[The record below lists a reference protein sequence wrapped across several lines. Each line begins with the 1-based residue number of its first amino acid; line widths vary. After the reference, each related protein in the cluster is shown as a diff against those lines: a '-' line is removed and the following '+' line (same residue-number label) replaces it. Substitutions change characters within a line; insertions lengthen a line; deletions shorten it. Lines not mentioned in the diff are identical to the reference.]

1 MEGAGWRGWGW
12 GGLSA
17 AIHLSSL
24 MRSESC
30 TNTDID
36 NIPSR
41 TPLSSFHLST
51 SILCDAC
58 QSHICTS
65 VQAARHTPAVTTSK
79 TSLPSLNASFIWP
92 MLHSFKMNCMDAV
105 WRRERKKKR
114 RANKGGDHSV
124 CLICQRHRRRAVKTT
139 SECLGCEPS

>member
-1 MEGAGWRGWGW
+1 MKNPARKKEVEDRAGGDGGSWVEGVGW
-12 GGLSA
+12 GGGWLSA

-36 NIPSR
+36 NIPPR

-65 VQAARHTPAVTTSK
+65 VQAARHAPHTPAVPTSK

-105 WRRERKKKR
+105 WRRERGKKKDEQT
-114 RANKGGDHSV
+114 KEEIILYV
-124 CLICQRHRRRAVKTT
+124 
-139 SECLGCEPS
+139 